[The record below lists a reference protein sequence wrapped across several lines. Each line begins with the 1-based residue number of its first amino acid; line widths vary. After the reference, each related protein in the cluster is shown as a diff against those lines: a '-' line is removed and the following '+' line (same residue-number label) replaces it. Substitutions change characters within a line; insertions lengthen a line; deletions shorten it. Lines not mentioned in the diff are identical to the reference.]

1 MALKTVP
8 DGYLSIRET
17 FKRLFDAKFP
27 EWIAL
32 ASAGKSFE
40 FGRPRDD
47 LTGDEP
53 GDGSDKEKLD
63 LPEDRHFRQER
74 EITDFICEQFCDG
87 GLEFFQYG
95 DGRIERI
102 EPCELAVP
110 FFQSSIS
117 DEDFGAADGRTV
129 CLRKSDVD
137 KLAAQFTGRRR
148 GRPFDH
154 DWEAI
159 KRVSDE
165 LLSEGATRRGLAEA
179 VLDRLSA
186 GRDTAPD
193 ISTLRRKLNEWYG
206 RK

>member
-1 MALKTVP
+1 MVPKTVP
-8 DGYLSIRET
+8 VGYLSIRET
-17 FKRLFDAKFP
+17 FERLFDAKFP
-27 EWIAL
+27 EWSAL

-47 LTGDEP
+47 LTG
-53 GDGSDKEKLD
+53 KLD
-63 LPEDRHFRQER
+63 LPEDRHFRQQR
-74 EITDFICEQFCDG
+74 EITDFIIEQFCNG
-87 GLEFFQYG
+87 GLEIFFQYA
-95 DGRIERI
+95 DGRIDRI

-110 FFQSSIS
+110 FFQSNIS
-117 DEDFGAADGRTV
+117 DEEFGLGAIDGRTV

-159 KRVSDE
+159 KRVSDKV
-165 LLSEGATRRGLAEA
+165 LSERATRQGLAEA
-179 VLDRLSA
+179 VLDRLS
-186 GRDTAPD
+186 DTAPD
-193 ISTLRRKLNEWYG
+193 ISTLRRKHNEWYG

>member
-17 FKRLFDAKFP
+17 FDRLFDAKFP

-47 LTGDEP
+47 PTV
-53 GDGSDKEKLD
+53 KLD
-63 LPEDRHFRQER
+63 LPEDRHFRHER
-74 EITDFICEQFCDG
+74 EISDLIAEQFCNGD
-87 GLEFFQYG
+87 LAIFLHFT
-95 DGRIERI
+95 DGRT
-102 EPCELAVP
+102 EPILPYELNVP
-110 FFQSSIS
+110 FFRSRIS
-117 DEDFGAADGRTV
+117 DEDFGLGAIDGQTV

-137 KLAAQFTGRRR
+137 KLVAQFTGRRR
-148 GRPFDH
+148 GRDFVH

-159 KRVSDE
+159 KRVSDD
-165 LLSEGATRRGLAEA
+165 LLSKGATRQGLAEDI
-179 VLDRLSA
+179 LGRLSDE
-186 GRDTAPD
+186 GWDTVPD
-193 ISTLRRKLNEWYG
+193 ISTLRRKLNVWYG

>member
-1 MALKTVP
+1 MVPKTVP
-8 DGYLSIRET
+8 VGYLSIRET
-17 FKRLFDAKFP
+17 FERIFDAKFP
-27 EWIAL
+27 QWSAL

-47 LTGDEP
+47 LTV
-53 GDGSDKEKLD
+53 KLD

-74 EITDFICEQFCDG
+74 EITDFIVEQFRNG
-87 GLEFFQYG
+87 GLEIFFYV

-148 GRPFDH
+148 GRPSDH
-154 DWEAI
+154 NWEAI
-159 KRVSDE
+159 KRVSDG
-165 LLSEGATRRGLAEA
+165 LLKERPIREGLAEA
-179 VLDRLSA
+179 VLDRLDC
-186 GRDTAPD
+186 DTAPD

>member
-1 MALKTVP
+1 MVP
-8 DGYLSIRET
+8 KAVPVGYLSIRET
-17 FKRLFDAKFP
+17 FERIFDAKFP
-27 EWIAL
+27 QWSAL

-47 LTGDEP
+47 LTV
-53 GDGSDKEKLD
+53 KLD

-74 EITDFICEQFCDG
+74 EIADFIVEQFHNG
-87 GLEFFQYG
+87 GLEIFFYV

-117 DEDFGAADGRTV
+117 HEDFGLGAIDGRTV

-137 KLAAQFTGRRR
+137 KLAAQFTSRRR
-148 GRPFDH
+148 GRKTVH

-159 KRVSDE
+159 KQVSDD
-165 LLSEGATRRGLAEA
+165 LLSKGASRQGLAEA
-179 VLDRLSA
+179 VLDRLS
-186 GRDTAPD
+186 GCDTTPD

>member
-27 EWIAL
+27 EWSAL

-47 LTGDEP
+47 LTV
-53 GDGSDKEKLD
+53 KLD

-74 EITDFICEQFCDG
+74 EITDFIVEQFRNG
-87 GLEFFQYG
+87 GLEIFFYV

-117 DEDFGAADGRTV
+117 HEDFGLAAIAGRTV
-129 CLRKSDVD
+129 CLLKSDVD
-137 KLAAQFTGRRR
+137 RLATQFTSRKR
-148 GRPFDH
+148 GRPSDH
-154 DWEAI
+154 NWEAI
-159 KRVSDE
+159 KQVSDG
-165 LLSEGATRRGLAEA
+165 LLKERPIREGLAEA
-179 VLDRLSA
+179 VLDRLDC
-186 GRDTAPD
+186 DTAPD